1 MQMLLVSW
9 PQWALSS
16 SSIRAP
22 ISTKT
27 LTLSLMTFCTTLM
40 LPNWYAF
47 FSILCLLDLWC
58 ILLLWFLHFCIYVI
72 SAVPNLN
79 MSFRL
84 TMRTSLSTMSSPS
97 LSTMSSPT
105 RRGPTLLLCNSERR
119 KPSLVHLLTKTIV
132 PFSIMY
138 FYKCCFIHCPTVLGP
153 GPLVPYTILCYFFF
167 KCFQIIYNKVKK
179 NDLNL
184 ISAISVPFLN
194 LLQASSKFYFMFISL
209 LLSLYHSWI
218 LIS

>member
-1 MQMLLVSW
+1 
-9 PQWALSS
+9 
-16 SSIRAP
+16 
-22 ISTKT
+22 
-27 LTLSLMTFCTTLM
+27 MTFCTTLM
-40 LPNWYAF
+40 LPNWYVF

-105 RRGPTLLLCNSERR
+105 RRGLTLLLCNSERR
-119 KPSLVHLLTKTIV
+119 RPSLVHLLTKTIV

-138 FYKCCFIHCPTVLGP
+138 FCKCCCIHCPTVLSP
-153 GPLVPYTILCYFFF
+153 GPLVPYTILCYFFLNAF
-167 KCFQIIYNKVKK
+167 KLSIIKLKK
-179 NDLNL
+179 NYLNL

>member
-119 KPSLVHLLTKTIV
+119 RPSLVHLLTKTIV

-179 NDLNL
+179 KWLKSYFCHL
-184 ISAISVPFLN
+184 CTILESVASKFQILFYVHFIAAISVPFLN
-194 LLQASSKFYFMFISL
+194 LD
-209 LLSLYHSWI
+209 
-218 LIS
+218 